1 MARQNKTSKPK
12 TEEQKKQALED
23 LRRRIA
29 EMQAEEERLKANTV
43 PTAEYL
49 ENIRKTHKDPYWMSY
64 EVVQIK
70 LASPIQ
76 TVFTS
81 EHYYEALDVFKEYF
95 DKDKHARLDLVV
107 RDVRDGRPLF
117 RTIVAEFEVAGV
129 HGDFTSDG
137 KPTLSSYANPTDW
150 GRFVPSVYNHTY
162 KDAAWAGYEAYSRPL
177 TTFNYGDYGFGS
189 GDNGGGGNQ

>member
-1 MARQNKTSKPK
+1 MARQKKASKPK
-12 TEEQKKQALED
+12 TEEQKKQALEELK
-23 LRRRIA
+23 LRMD
-29 EMQAEEERLKANTV
+29 ETKAEEERLKASTV

-95 DKDKHARLDLVV
+95 EKDKHARMDLVV
-107 RDVRDGRPLF
+107 RDVRDGKPIF
-117 RTIVAEFEVAGV
+117 RTIVAEFELAGV

-137 KPTLSSYANPTDW
+137 NPTFSSYANPTDW
-150 GRFVPSVYNHTY
+150 GRFGPSVYNHAY

-177 TTFNYGDYGFGS
+177 TTFSYGDYGCG
-189 GDNGGGGNQ
+189 GDN

>member
-1 MARQNKTSKPK
+1 MARQKKTNKSK
-12 TEEQKKQALED
+12 TEEQKKQDQQALED
-23 LRRRIA
+23 LKLRMA
-29 EMQAEEERLKANTV
+29 EKQAEEERLNASTV
-43 PTAEYL
+43 PTSEYL

-81 EHYYEALDVFKEYF
+81 EHYYEAWDVFQKYF
-95 DKDKHARLDLVV
+95 EKDKHARMVLVV
-107 RDVRDGRPLF
+107 RDVRDGKPLF
-117 RTIVAEFEVAGV
+117 RTIVAEFELAGA

-137 KPTLSSYANPTDW
+137 KPTFSSYANPTDW

-162 KDAAWAGYEAYSRPL
+162 KDAEWAGYEAYSRPL
-177 TTFNYGDYGFGS
+177 TTFSYGGYVTDN
-189 GDNGGGGNQ
+189 GDN

>member
-1 MARQNKTSKPK
+1 MERQKKTNKTK
-12 TEEQKKQALED
+12 TEEQNQQKQQSLEE
-23 LRRRIA
+23 LKRRMD
-29 EMQAEEERLKANTV
+29 EMQAEEERLKANTL

-95 DKDKHARLDLVV
+95 EKDKHARLDLVV
-107 RDVRDGRPLF
+107 RDVRDGKPLF
-117 RTIVAEFEVAGV
+117 RTIVAEFELAGV
-129 HGDFTSDG
+129 HGDF
-137 KPTLSSYANPTDW
+137 SSYANPTDW
-150 GRFVPSVYNHTY
+150 GRFGPSVYNHTY

-177 TTFNYGDYGFGS
+177 TTFNYGDYGCGN
-189 GDNGGGGNQ
+189 NGND

>member
-1 MARQNKTSKPK
+1 MARQKKTSKTK
-12 TEEQKKQALED
+12 TEEQEQQELED
-23 LRRRIA
+23 LKRRIA
-29 EMQAEEERLKANTV
+29 EMQAEEEQLKANIL
-43 PTAEYL
+43 PTDEYL
-49 ENIRKTHKDPYWMSY
+49 EGIRKTHEAPYWMSY

-70 LASPIQ
+70 RASPIQ

-95 DKDKHARLDLVV
+95 EKDKHARMDLVV
-107 RDVRDGRPLF
+107 RDVRDGKPLF
-117 RTIVAEFEVAGV
+117 RTIVAEFELAGA

-150 GRFVPSVYNHTY
+150 GRFGPSVYNHTY

-177 TTFNYGDYGFGS
+177 TTFSYGDYGT
-189 GDNGGGGNQ
+189 DNCGGGNQ

>member
-1 MARQNKTSKPK
+1 MKTKNETDKTK
-12 TEEQKKQALED
+12 TEEQKQPSLEE
-23 LRRRIA
+23 LKRRIA

-81 EHYYEALDVFKEYF
+81 EHYYEAWDVFQKYF
-95 DKDKHARLDLVV
+95 EKDKHARMDLVV
-107 RDVRDGRPLF
+107 RDVRDGKPLF
-117 RTIVAEFEVAGV
+117 RTIVAEFELDRKSTRLNSS
-129 HGDFTSDG
+129 HTS
-137 KPTLSSYANPTDW
+137 
-150 GRFVPSVYNHTY
+150 
-162 KDAAWAGYEAYSRPL
+162 
-177 TTFNYGDYGFGS
+177 
-189 GDNGGGGNQ
+189 

>member
-1 MARQNKTSKPK
+1 MARQKKTNKTT
-12 TEEQKKQALED
+12 TEEQKQQEQQVLED
-23 LRRRIA
+23 LKRRIA
-29 EMQAEEERLKANTV
+29 ETQDEERLKANTV

-64 EVVQIK
+64 ELVQIK
-70 LASPIQ
+70 RASPIQ

-81 EHYYEALDVFKEYF
+81 EHYYEAWDVFQKYF
-95 DKDKHARLDLVV
+95 EKDKHARMDIVV

-117 RTIVAEFEVAGV
+117 RTIIAEFEVAGV

-150 GRFVPSVYNHTY
+150 GRFGPSVYNHTY

-177 TTFNYGDYGFGS
+177 TTFSYGDYGCGE
-189 GDNGGGGNQ
+189 DN

>member
-1 MARQNKTSKPK
+1 MKTKNKTDKTK
-12 TEEQKKQALED
+12 TEEQKQQELEE
-23 LRRRIA
+23 LKRHMA
-29 EMQAEEERLKANTV
+29 EMQAEEERLIANTL

-95 DKDKHARLDLVV
+95 EKDKHARMDLVV

-117 RTIVAEFEVAGV
+117 RTIVAEFELAGV

-150 GRFVPSVYNHTY
+150 GRFGPSVYNRTY
-162 KDAAWAGYEAYSRPL
+162 KDAKWAGHEAYSRPL
-177 TTFNYGDYGFGS
+177 TTFNYGDYGEGS
-189 GDNGGGGNQ
+189 GDN

>member
-1 MARQNKTSKPK
+1 M
-12 TEEQKKQALED
+12 
-23 LRRRIA
+23 
-29 EMQAEEERLKANTV
+29 KASTV
-43 PTAEYL
+43 PTDEYL

-95 DKDKHARLDLVV
+95 EKDKHARIDLVV
-107 RDVRDGRPLF
+107 RDTRDGKPLF
-117 RTIVAEFEVAGV
+117 RTIVAEFELAGA

-137 KPTLSSYANPTDW
+137 KPTFSSYANPTDW

-162 KDAAWAGYEAYSRPL
+162 KDAKWAGHDAYSRPL
-177 TTFNYGDYGFGS
+177 TTFNYGDYGCG
-189 GDNGGGGNQ
+189 GDN